1 MKQRNRK
8 LIGTV
13 LILVFLLLLLVLVAA
28 RLTTQTRI
36 GGIGRLCEH
45 IQFGAVVSALLVS
58 IQGGLVVQGVHM
70 VCSNEKARTRR
81 AGYLQRAGI
90 SRLG

>member
-1 MKQRNRK
+1 MARYLDIGPDTRPGWFKRRGMKRFETLDAVAAQGIDHVCDCRK
-8 LIGTV
+8 LPFPDHT
-13 LILVFLLLLLVLVAA
+13 F
-28 RLTTQTRI
+28 
-36 GGIGRLCEH
+36 E
-45 IQFGAVVSALLVS
+45 
-58 IQGGLVVQGVHM
+58 VVQGVHK